1 MSNPSKKLK
10 INRLQKKKKCSEY
23 GMATQKSYNI
33 FAGKPPCKLDVSPW
47 LSVWA
52 IATEKDA
59 KI

>member
-10 INRLQKKKKCSEY
+10 INRLQKKKVSEY

-33 FAGKPPCKLDVSPW
+33 FAGKPPCKLDVSPC